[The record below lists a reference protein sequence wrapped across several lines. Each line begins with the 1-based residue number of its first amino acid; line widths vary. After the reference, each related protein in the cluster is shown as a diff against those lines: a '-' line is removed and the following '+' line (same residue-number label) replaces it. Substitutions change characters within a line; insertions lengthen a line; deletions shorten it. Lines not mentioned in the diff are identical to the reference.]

1 MKKLTV
7 IKQIKG
13 LMGFI
18 VLLLFLGLGYHQFN
32 RHTGQPLVRLADQD
46 QQKLQQYQQLR
57 RVKHYEFKL
66 KPRQSLYCAGR
77 IYCVEQSTASP

>member
-7 IKQIKG
+7 IKQIKA
-13 LMGFI
+13 LMGFS
-18 VLLLFLGLGYHQFN
+18 VVLLFLGLGYYQFN

-46 QQKLQQYQQLR
+46 QQKLQHYQQLR

-66 KPRQSLYCAGR
+66 QPRQSVYCAGR